1 MHFYPKGNL
10 LIVYG
15 GKTFAD
21 PDATVKK
28 SATAEFV
35 NGVGVLR
42 MDTLTWYRVRW
53 RRDYHKARG
62 ALPELFNFSSCI
74 CEADNRLFIF
84 GGMGASY
91 SQSKDLYCI
100 QLCESRI
107 SKPREAA
114 GAIEFGGNGGEAKVA
129 FYVSGSQP
137 SDDSLAAGNSVGW
150 GD

>member
-15 GKTFAD
+15 GKTFVD
-21 PDATVKK
+21 PDATVKQ
-28 SATAEFV
+28 TEFA

-53 RRDYHKARG
+53 RRDYHKAKG
-62 ALPELFNFSSCI
+62 ALPDLFNFSSCI

-107 SKPREAA
+107 SKPQEAA
-114 GAIEFGGNGGEAKVA
+114 GALEFGGHGGEAKVA
-129 FYVSGSQP
+129 FYVPEP
-137 SDDSLAAGNSVGW
+137 SEDSLAAGNSVGW